1 MNKRNYFEDDNFIT
15 KSYDNNFIKKFSI
28 ENLITETLEKM
39 ENQVINVDLKDLDR
53 SDIKY
58 YLYDNIRRYYDK
70 YIIPNVY
77 FILIVILI
85 SIENGD
91 FIKFNNISYD
101 NINYLDIFIKNKL
114 EEIETKNLFYKQ
126 IKYIMDLKINNDIFL
141 KNINN
146 FISCS
151 KNETFGEKYYIIFL
165 QIFKKDSNDFP
176 EDLEISFYENLKEE
190 NKFKENNLS
199 IINGFV
205 NYLIDDEES
214 KKGFLALLRQ
224 SYLLGKLRYIIVS
237 ILMLLFLFLQENEF
251 IIGVFGKKK
260 SGKYT
265 FINKIFKECDI
276 NPSYFT
282 STIGLNLYTIKD
294 IENFAI
300 IKFPGDNEIGRD
312 VEFLISKVLVYSKL
326 LIYIIDEGI
335 SIDPDRLRH
344 NIILNK
350 LVNLRKKNKISL
362 IILLT
367 HFDNYC
373 NEIKLFENENNWK
386 LICKE
391 NIIKN
396 KINILKYINEIENN
410 IKSDIKIKEKD
421 IMHVVLIE
429 REKISN
435 EEIIKK
441 FPKKVKEMYDK
452 ADEEKKLMILET
464 FREGLN
470 DGDEIVDFLNEEMNV
485 LDPNKLKLIIKE
497 NLPFKYHRVLK

>member
-1 MNKRNYFEDDNFIT
+1 
-15 KSYDNNFIKKFSI
+15 
-28 ENLITETLEKM
+28 
-39 ENQVINVDLKDLDR
+39 
-53 SDIKY
+53 
-58 YLYDNIRRYYDK
+58 
-70 YIIPNVY
+70 
-77 FILIVILI
+77 
-85 SIENGD
+85 
-91 FIKFNNISYD
+91 
-101 NINYLDIFIKNKL
+101 
-114 EEIETKNLFYKQ
+114 
-126 IKYIMDLKINNDIFL
+126 MDLKINNDIFL

-300 IKFPGDNEIGRD
+300 IKFSGDHEIGRD
-312 VEFLISKVLVYSKL
+312 VEFLISKVLVYSKF
-326 LIYIIDEGI
+326 LIYIIDERI
-335 SIDPDRLRH
+335 SIDTDRLSD

-350 LVNLRKKNKISL
+350 LVNLRKK
-362 IILLT
+362 
-367 HFDNYC
+367 
-373 NEIKLFENENNWK
+373 IKF
-386 LICKE
+386 
-391 NIIKN
+391 
-396 KINILKYINEIENN
+396 
-410 IKSDIKIKEKD
+410 
-421 IMHVVLIE
+421 H
-429 REKISN
+429 
-435 EEIIKK
+435 
-441 FPKKVKEMYDK
+441 
-452 ADEEKKLMILET
+452 
-464 FREGLN
+464 
-470 DGDEIVDFLNEEMNV
+470 
-485 LDPNKLKLIIKE
+485 
-497 NLPFKYHRVLK
+497 